1 MKREA
6 PMATTTPRRDHAGA
20 NADRD
25 KRAALQ
31 LAVRAAKRADA
42 AAVTKANAVRFA
54 LDQGASLRELAD
66 ALGVSHMTVKRLA
79 GRADDDQ

>member
-1 MKREA
+1 
-6 PMATTTPRRDHAGA
+6 MATTTPRRDHAGA

-42 AAVTKANAVRFA
+42 AEVTKANAVRFA

>member
-1 MKREA
+1 MT
-6 PMATTTPRRDHAGA
+6 TTTPRREHAGA

-42 AAVTKANAVRFA
+42 AEVTKANAVRFA

-79 GRADDDQ
+79 GRGDDDH